1 MNSYLVW
8 GNQRDGPRPRPQF
21 PRDLAAADGG
31 RQRLAAPLL
40 DDRTPRH
47 QAELPPRLPHRVAS
61 AGQLHAAAVDAGGCW
76 VRPVSGARVVARAA
90 PPGTPAP
97 VLQT

>member
-31 RQRLAAPLL
+31 RQRLAEPLL
-40 DDRTPRH
+40 DDRKPRH
-47 QAELPPRLPHRVAS
+47 QAELPPRLQHRVAS
-61 AGQLHAAAVDAGGCW
+61 AGQLQDRKSVESGKSVTVRVDIGG
-76 VRPVSGARVVARAA
+76 RSSIKKKNKEENKK
-90 PPGTPAP
+90 
-97 VLQT
+97 Q